1 MPPLTVQAQCLQ
13 YYNITNEFIIQKAS
27 TSTMK
32 EKLLVILK
40 NCLSSSGQI
49 LKAKSGEG
57 VNLLG
62 LSPDFKISDL
72 NEKLQEQGFALVAIH
87 FEEEEIAPKEK
98 GGDWT
103 IKEESVY
110 VGPPKSGKADDLGNI
125 FNLS

>member
-1 MPPLTVQAQCLQ
+1 
-13 YYNITNEFIIQKAS
+13 
-27 TSTMK
+27 MK
-32 EKLLVILK
+32 EKLLAILV

-62 LSPDFKISDL
+62 LSPDFKITDL
-72 NEKLQEQGFALVAIH
+72 NDALKAEGFALVAYH

-98 GGDWT
+98 DGDWT
-103 IKEESVY
+103 TKPESVY
-110 VGPPKSGKADDLGNI
+110 IGPPKSVKADDLGSI